1 AQHRAA
7 LGLPATSMAWG
18 PWAHEGGMLGRLDE
32 VELRRMA
39 RSGVPPLG
47 AEEGLAL
54 FDAARAGVEPA
65 VLPVRLDLPALR
77 ARAAASGIP
86 QVLRGLVHAPARRT
100 VDANAAAAGGV
111 PLKQRLAGLAE
122 AERRRLLV
130 ESVCAEVAAVLG
142 HASAAEV
149 DPDRAFKEI
158 GFDSLTSVELRN
170 RLNTATGLRLPA
182 TLVFDHPNPAALAD
196 HLVAELVDGA
206 GAVAAPLPVLSELDK
221 LETLLLTTT
230 TDGVERTKITLRL
243 QSLLSKWS
251 DAHSATDGSAA
262 DRDADRELES
272 ATGDD
277 IFDLLDKELGLS

>member
-1 AQHRAA
+1 
-7 LGLPATSMAWG
+7 
-18 PWAHEGGMLGRLDE
+18 
-32 VELRRMA
+32 
-39 RSGVPPLG
+39 
-47 AEEGLAL
+47 
-54 FDAARAGVEPA
+54 
-65 VLPVRLDLPALR
+65 
-77 ARAAASGIP
+77 
-86 QVLRGLVHAPARRT
+86 
-100 VDANAAAAGGV
+100 
-111 PLKQRLAGLAE
+111 
-122 AERRRLLV
+122 
-130 ESVCAEVAAVLG
+130 
-142 HASAAEV
+142 
-149 DPDRAFKEI
+149 
-158 GFDSLTSVELRN
+158 LRN